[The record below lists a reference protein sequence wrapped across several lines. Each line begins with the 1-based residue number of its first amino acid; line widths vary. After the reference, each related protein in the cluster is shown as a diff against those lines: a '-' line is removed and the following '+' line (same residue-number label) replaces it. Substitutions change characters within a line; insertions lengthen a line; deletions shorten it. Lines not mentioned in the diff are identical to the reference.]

1 MRCEEVRQLWPD
13 HLAGPLAPEIE
24 RALQGHVASCASCQ
38 AELAGL
44 DPLWQRLGE
53 IEAVPTPSDRM
64 RERFAAML
72 AAEQGGAGAGA
83 AARPEGGPR
92 VLAWRPRFWPGA
104 PLVQMAVAASL
115 LLVGVLIGRGL
126 PPAGPQS
133 PAVPA
138 AAAPAQEIAGV
149 RSELR
154 EMRQMLTLSLLQQ
167 QSATERLRGVSAS
180 EQLEQPGNEVVAA
193 LLDTL
198 LHDPN
203 DNVRL
208 AAVDALRRFS
218 SRDDVRRGTLR
229 AAADTSAPLLQIA
242 VIDFMVETRAPD
254 AESVLRQLSRDQA
267 VDEAVRGRAAMGL
280 ERLAS

>member
-1 MRCEEVRQLWPD
+1 MRCEEVRERWPE
-13 HLAGPLAPEIE
+13 HLAGELAPDPDCAL
-24 RALQGHVASCASCQ
+24 RAHVAACASCQ
-38 AELAGL
+38 AEFGGL
-44 DPLWQRLGE
+44 DALWEQLDGLP
-53 IEAVPTPSDRM
+53 AVPVPAERM
-64 RERFAAML
+64 RERFAAMVADEQVRT
-72 AAEQGGAGAGA
+72 AAT
-83 AARPEGGPR
+83 AARREQAGSR
-92 VLAWRPRFWPGA
+92 VLSWRPGFWPDA
-104 PLVQMAVAASL
+104 PVVQMAVAASL
-115 LLVGVLIGRGL
+115 LLIGVLVGRSL
-126 PPAGPQS
+126 PPTANRS
-133 PAVPA
+133 AAAPA
-138 AAAPAQEIAGV
+138 AAAPTEDIADV

-167 QSATERLRGVSAS
+167 QSAAERLRGVSAS

-218 SRDDVRRGTLR
+218 GRDDVRRGTRR
-229 AAADTSAPLLQIA
+229 AAADTSSPLLQIA
-242 VIDFMVETRAPD
+242 VIDFMVETRAPE
-254 AESVLRQLSRDQA
+254 AESVLRQLSRDQT